1 MAEKRSGKDVNSEY
15 SALTGD
21 VQKSLDH
28 SVFEDQSITPEEYY
42 TPKTSTTIDT
52 TLLLPQDASSKS
64 RTKTGGVTNLHDVER
79 YFPSVTEG
87 LTQEQVEQRKIQNLT
102 NVETQKGGTTYTSI
116 FIKNIFTW
124 FNILTF
130 AVAIALLVVNF
141 KENIAKCAFL
151 VIVLIN
157 LAIGIIQEIKAK
169 KTVDKLTLMTAPTAM
184 VIRDGIKITIP
195 VTDIVLD
202 DIVYLELGKQV
213 CADCVVVKGECEAN
227 ESMLTGESV
236 PVKKKLGEAL
246 YSGSF
251 VSSGNCFA
259 RVVRVGDAN
268 YVARLASKAKK
279 HKKPKSELR
288 NSIAAIIKGV
298 SVIII
303 PVAIFMTI
311 LGLAKMDLNT
321 TVQQTAGA
329 IIGMIPS
336 GMFLLTSIALAV
348 SVIKLGK
355 RNTMVKDL
363 YCIEM
368 LARVDTLCL
377 DKTGTIT
384 DGTMQVHEVIDC
396 KNNTG
401 ANVSTI
407 VGSMLTATEDNNQ
420 TAIALSNHFGRNR
433 ELTAKVVM
441 PFSSQKKLSAVTF
454 EGFGTYFLGAPE
466 FILKD
471 VGAKGQKIIN
481 DNAKSGYRVIMLA
494 HSPLEIKDDKLPAT
508 RKAVAYIVIEDHIR
522 PEAIDTIKW
531 FKENRVAV
539 KVISGD
545 NPMTV
550 SEVAKRVGVE
560 NAEKYISLDGLSN
573 NEVRE
578 AANVYTVFG
587 RVSPEQ
593 KRILVKAMK
602 AKGHTVAMT
611 GDGVNDILALREA
624 DCSVAMASGSEAAR
638 NVSHLVLMDS
648 NFSSMPEVVKE
659 GRRVI
664 NNIQNSSSLYLMKT
678 FMSAVLS
685 ILSVIFL
692 YCNISND
699 LYFFDTSNLLPLEM
713 CIIGLPSVL
722 LAFQPNKDLVEGH
735 FMSNVFKKCIPG
747 GVALVVAVLAV
758 YLYDLLGAGA
768 GLSPLQLSGS
778 FAGQYKTML
787 IVAVVYTGFMALLVV
802 CSPFDKYRGVVCLI
816 TFFIATL
823 CLTGVVALINLIGI
837 EQFQFF
843 GKGVVVFFA
852 LDFQYL
858 TFLLSIICINYFVI
872 SGMTKLVN
880 SIKTKNKGDKSNGNQ
895 PT

>member
-1 MAEKRSGKDVNSEY
+1 MSDKNSGKDVNSEY

-42 TPKTSTTIDT
+42 TPKTSSTIDA

-64 RTKTGGVTNLHDVER
+64 RTKTGGVAKFHNVER
-79 YFPSVTEG
+79 YFPSVEEG
-87 LTQEQVEQRKIQNLT
+87 LSANQVDQRKIEGLT

-130 AVAIALLVVNF
+130 VVAIALLVVNF

-151 VIVLIN
+151 IIVLIN

-184 VIRDGIKITIP
+184 VIRGGIKLTIP

-213 CADCVVVKGECEAN
+213 CADCVVVRGECEAN

-236 PVKKKLGEAL
+236 PVKKKLGEPL

-251 VSSGNCFA
+251 VSSGNCYA

-268 YVARLASKAKK
+268 YVSRLASKAKK

-303 PVAIFMTI
+303 PVAVCMII
-311 LGLAKMDLNT
+311 LGLNKMDLNS

-384 DGTMQVHEVIDC
+384 DGTMQVHDVVDC
-396 KNNTG
+396 KYNTG
-401 ANVSTI
+401 ADVKTI
-407 VGSMLTATEDNNQ
+407 VGSMLNATEDNNQ
-420 TAIALSNHFGRNR
+420 TAIALSNYFGRNR

-454 EGFGTYFLGAPE
+454 DGFGTYFLGAPE

-531 FKENRVAV
+531 FKDNKVAV

-573 NEVRE
+573 EEVRE
-578 AANVYTVFG
+578 AANNYTVFG

-593 KRILVKAMK
+593 KRILVKSMK

-648 NFSSMPEVVKE
+648 NFSSMPAVVKE

-735 FMSNVFKKCIPG
+735 FMGNVFKKCIPG
-747 GVALVVAVLAV
+747 GVALVIAVLSV
-758 YLYDLLGAGA
+758 YLYDLLGLAN
-768 GLSPLQLSGS
+768 GLNAMQLSGS
-778 FAGQYKTML
+778 FTGIYKTML

-802 CSPFDKYRGVVCLI
+802 CSPFDKYRAVVSLI
-816 TFFIATL
+816 TFCIATL

-843 GKGVVVFFA
+843 GKGVVVFFS
-852 LDFQYL
+852 LDFQFL
-858 TFLLSIICINYFVI
+858 TFLVSIICINYFVI

-880 SIKTKNKGDKSNGNQ
+880 SIKTKNKGDKTNGNQ
-895 PT
+895 PA

>member
-1 MAEKRSGKDVNSEY
+1 M
-15 SALTGD
+15 T
-21 VQKSLDH
+21 
-28 SVFEDQSITPEEYY
+28 
-42 TPKTSTTIDT
+42 
-52 TLLLPQDASSKS
+52 QDLSSKS
-64 RTKTGGVTNLHDVER
+64 RTKVTGVTSYHSAER
-79 YFPSVTEG
+79 YFPSVSEG
-87 LTQEQVEQRKIQNLT
+87 LTSQQVSQRNLEGLV
-102 NVETQKGGTTYTSI
+102 NEETKKGGTTYASI
-116 FIKNIFTW
+116 FVKNIFTW

-130 AVAIALLVVNF
+130 IVAIALLAVNF
-141 KENIAKCAFL
+141 TENLPKCMFL

-157 LAIGIIQEIKAK
+157 LTIGIVQEIKAK
-169 KTVDKLTLMTAPTAM
+169 KTVDKLTLMTAPTAV
-184 VIRDGIKITIP
+184 VIRDGSKIIIP
-195 VTDIVLD
+195 VKEIVLD
-202 DIVYLELGKQV
+202 DIIYLELGKQI

-236 PVKKKLGEAL
+236 PVKKKLGDQL
-246 YSGSF
+246 ISGSF

-259 RVVRVGDAN
+259 RVIRVGDAN
-268 YVARLASKAKK
+268 YVARLSAKAKK
-279 HKKPKSELR
+279 HNKPKSELR

-303 PVAIFMTI
+303 PVAVFMVI
-311 LGLAKMDLNT
+311 LGLEKMDLNS
-321 TVQQTAGA
+321 TVQETAGA
-329 IIGMIPS
+329 VIGMIPS

-384 DGTMQVHEVIDC
+384 DGTMQVKDVYDC
-396 KNNTG
+396 KIDTG
-401 ANVSTI
+401 ATIKTI
-407 VGSMLTATEDNNQ
+407 VGAMLAATEDNNQ
-420 TAIALSNHFGRNR
+420 TAIALSEYFGRNK
-433 ELTAKVVM
+433 ELTPKMVM

-454 EGFGTYFLGAPE
+454 EGLGTYFLGAPE

-471 VGAKGQKIIN
+471 VGIKGQKIIN
-481 DNAKSGYRVIMLA
+481 DNAKEGYRVIMLA

-508 RKAVAYIVIEDHIR
+508 RRAVAYIIIEDHIR
-522 PEAIDTIKW
+522 PEAVDTIKW
-531 FKENRVAV
+531 FKENNVAV

-560 NAEKYISLDGLSN
+560 NADKFISLEGLSN
-573 NEVRE
+573 EEVKV
-578 AANVYTVFG
+578 AANKYTVFG

-611 GDGVNDILALREA
+611 GDGVNDILALRES

-648 NFSSMPEVVKE
+648 NFASMPEVVKE

-678 FMSAVLS
+678 FMSAILS

-692 YCNISND
+692 YCGISNR

-735 FMSNVFKKCIPG
+735 FMGNILKKCLPG
-747 GVALVVAVLAV
+747 GVALVIAVLSI
-758 YLYDLLGAGA
+758 YLYDLLGGAA
-768 GLSPLQLSGS
+768 GLNPLQLSTDFEGI
-778 FAGQYKTML
+778 YKTML
-787 IVAVVYTGFMALLVV
+787 IGVVVYTGFMSLLVI
-802 CSPFDKYRGVVCLI
+802 SQPFDKYRTMVALL
-816 TFFIATL
+816 TFFLCTL
-823 CLTGVVALINLIGI
+823 CLTGVVELINLIGV
-837 EQFQFF
+837 EELQFF
-843 GKGVVVFFA
+843 GKGVIPFFF

-858 TFLLSIICINYFVI
+858 TLLIAIICINYFVI
-872 SGMTKLVN
+872 LGMTKLVN
-880 SIKTKNKGDKSNGNQ
+880 IKPKKKEIN
-895 PT
+895 

>member
-1 MAEKRSGKDVNSEY
+1 MADNRFKKDVNLEY
-15 SALTGD
+15 SALTDD

-28 SVFEDQSITPEEYY
+28 SVFEDQSINPEEYY
-42 TPKTSTTIDT
+42 IPKTSSTIDT
-52 TLLLPQDASSKS
+52 SLLVPQDLSSKS
-64 RTKTGGVTNLHDVER
+64 RTKVTGVTSYHTAER
-79 YFPSVTEG
+79 YFPSVSEG
-87 LTQEQVEQRKIQNLT
+87 LTSQQVSQRNIEGLVNE
-102 NVETQKGGTTYTSI
+102 ETKKGGTTYASI
-116 FIKNIFTW
+116 FVKNIFTW

-130 AVAIALLVVNF
+130 IVAIALLAVNF
-141 KENIAKCAFL
+141 TENLPKCMFL

-157 LAIGIIQEIKAK
+157 LTIGIVQEIKAK
-169 KTVDKLTLMTAPTAM
+169 KTVDKLTLMTAPTAV
-184 VIRDGIKITIP
+184 VIRDGSKIIIP
-195 VTDIVLD
+195 VKEIVLD
-202 DIVYLELGKQV
+202 DIIYLELGKQI

-236 PVKKKLGEAL
+236 PVKKKLGDQL
-246 YSGSF
+246 FSGSF

-259 RVVRVGDAN
+259 RVIRVGDAN
-268 YVARLASKAKK
+268 YVARLSAKAKK
-279 HKKPKSELR
+279 HNKPKSELR

-303 PVAIFMTI
+303 PVAIFMVM
-311 LGLAKMDLNT
+311 LGLEKMDLNS
-321 TVQQTAGA
+321 TVQETAGA
-329 IIGMIPS
+329 VIGMIPS

-384 DGTMQVHEVIDC
+384 DGTMQVKDVYDC
-396 KNNTG
+396 RNETG
-401 ANVSTI
+401 ASIKTI
-407 VGSMLTATEDNNQ
+407 VGSMLAATEDNNQ
-420 TAIALSNHFGRNR
+420 TAIALSEYFGRNK
-433 ELTAKVVM
+433 ELSPKTVM

-454 EGFGTYFLGAPE
+454 EGLGTYFLGAPE

-471 VGAKGQKIIN
+471 VGVKGQKIIT
-481 DNAKSGYRVIMLA
+481 DNAKEGYRVIMLA
-494 HSPLEIKDDKLPAT
+494 FSPLEIKDDKLPAT
-508 RKAVAYIVIEDHIR
+508 RRAVAYIVIEDHIR
-522 PEAIDTIKW
+522 PEAVDTIKW
-531 FKENRVAV
+531 FKENKVAV

-560 NAEKYISLDGLSN
+560 NADKFISLEGLSN
-573 NEVRE
+573 EEVKV
-578 AANVYTVFG
+578 AANKYTVFG

-648 NFSSMPEVVKE
+648 NFASMPEVVKE

-678 FMSAVLS
+678 FMSAILS

-692 YCNISND
+692 YCNISNR

-735 FMSNVFKKCIPG
+735 FMGNILKKCLPG
-747 GVALVVAVLAV
+747 GVALVIAVLAI
-758 YLYDLLGAGA
+758 YLYDLLGGAA
-768 GLSPLQLSGS
+768 GLAPLQLSTDFEGI
-778 FAGQYKTML
+778 YKTML
-787 IVAVVYTGFMALLVV
+787 IGVVVYTGFMSLLVISQPFDRYRTMVALL
-802 CSPFDKYRGVVCLI
+802 
-816 TFFIATL
+816 TFFLCTL
-823 CLTGVVALINLIGI
+823 CLTGIVELINLIGV
-837 EQFQFF
+837 EELQFF
-843 GKGVVVFFA
+843 GKGVIPFFY

-858 TFLLSIICINYFVI
+858 TLLISIICVNYFVI
-872 SGMTKLVN
+872 LGMTKLV
-880 SIKTKNKGDKSNGNQ
+880 SIKPKKKEIN
-895 PT
+895 

>member
-15 SALTGD
+15 SALTDD

-28 SVFEDQSITPEEYY
+28 SVFEDQSINPEEYY

-64 RTKTGGVTNLHDVER
+64 RTKTGGIASLHNVER
-79 YFPSVTEG
+79 YYPSVNEG
-87 LTQEQVEQRKIQNLT
+87 LNSQQVQQRNIEGLT
-102 NVETQKGGTTYTSI
+102 NVETQKGGTTYASI

-130 AVAIALLVVNF
+130 GVAIALLATSFV
-141 KENIAKCAFL
+141 ENIAKCAFL
-151 VIVLIN
+151 VIVFIN

-184 VIRDGIKITIP
+184 VIRNGMKITVP

-236 PVKKKLGEAL
+236 PVKKKLGEPL

-251 VSSGNCFA
+251 ISSGNCFA

-268 YVARLASKAKK
+268 YVSRLASKAKK

-298 SVIII
+298 SVVII
-303 PVAIFMTI
+303 PVAVFMVI
-311 LGLAKMDLNT
+311 LGLNKMELVP

-336 GMFLLTSIALAV
+336 GMFLLTTIALAV
-348 SVIKLGK
+348 SVVKLGK

-384 DGTMQVHEVIDC
+384 DGTMQVHNVVDC

-401 ANVSTI
+401 ADIKTI
-407 VGSMLTATEDNNQ
+407 IGSMLTATEDNNQ
-420 TAIALSNHFGRNR
+420 TAIALSNYFGRNKD
-433 ELTAKVVM
+433 LSAKVIM

-454 EGFGTYFLGAPE
+454 EGLGTYFLGAPE

-471 VGAKGQKIIN
+471 VGVKGQQIIN

-494 HSPLEIKDDKLPAT
+494 HSPLEIKDDKLPVT

-531 FKENRVAV
+531 FKENKVAV

-573 NEVRE
+573 DEVRE
-578 AANVYTVFG
+578 AANRYTVFG

-648 NFSSMPEVVKE
+648 NFSSMPAVVKE

-692 YCNISND
+692 YSGASND

-713 CIIGLPSVL
+713 CIIGLPSIL

-747 GVALVVAVLAV
+747 GVALVIAVLAV
-758 YLYDLLGAGA
+758 YLYDRLGGA
-768 GLSPLQLSGS
+768 SGMSMGQLSESAPGV
-778 FAGQYKTML
+778 YKTML
-787 IVAVVYTGFMALLVV
+787 IGAVVYTGFMALLVV
-802 CSPFDKYRGVVCLI
+802 CKPFDKYRGVVCLI

-837 EQFQFF
+837 EQFKFF
-843 GKGVVVFFA
+843 GKEVKMLFD
-852 LDFQYL
+852 LEFQYI
-858 TFLLSIICINYFVI
+858 TFLMSIICINYFVI

-880 SIKTKNKGDKSNGNQ
+880 SIKPKNKGDKSNGNQ
-895 PT
+895 PA

>member
-1 MAEKRSGKDVNSEY
+1 MSDNRLKKDVNLEY

-28 SVFEDQSITPEEYY
+28 SVFEDQSINPEEYY
-42 TPKTSTTIDT
+42 IPKTSSTIDT
-52 TLLLPQDASSKS
+52 SLLVPQDLSSKS
-64 RTKTGGVTNLHDVER
+64 RTKVTGVTSYHSAER
-79 YFPSVTEG
+79 YFPSVSEG
-87 LTQEQVEQRKIQNLT
+87 LTSQQVSQRNLEGLT
-102 NVETQKGGTTYTSI
+102 NEETKKGGTTYASI

-130 AVAIALLVVNF
+130 IVAIALLVVNF
-141 KENIAKCAFL
+141 SENLPKCMFL

-157 LAIGIIQEIKAK
+157 LTIGIVQEIKAK
-169 KTVDKLTLMTAPTAM
+169 KTVDKLTLMTAPTAV
-184 VIRDGIKITIP
+184 VIRDGSKIIIP
-195 VTDIVLD
+195 VKEIVLD
-202 DIVYLELGKQV
+202 DIIYLELGKQI

-236 PVKKKLGEAL
+236 PVKKKLGDQL
-246 YSGSF
+246 FSGSF

-259 RVVRVGDAN
+259 RVIRVGDAN
-268 YVARLASKAKK
+268 YVARLSAKAKK
-279 HKKPKSELR
+279 HNKPKSELR

-303 PVAIFMTI
+303 PVAVFMII
-311 LGLAKMDLNT
+311 LGLERMDLNS
-321 TVQQTAGA
+321 TVQETAGA
-329 IIGMIPS
+329 VIGMIPS

-384 DGTMQVHEVIDC
+384 DGTMQVKEVYDC
-396 KNNTG
+396 KNSTG
-401 ANVSTI
+401 ASIKTI
-407 VGSMLTATEDNNQ
+407 VGAMLAATEDNNQ
-420 TAIALSNHFGRNR
+420 TAIALSEYFGRNK
-433 ELTAKVVM
+433 ELSPKTVM

-454 EGFGTYFLGAPE
+454 DGLGTYFLGAPE

-471 VGAKGQKIIN
+471 VGIKGQKIIT
-481 DNAKSGYRVIMLA
+481 DNAKEGYRVIMLA

-508 RKAVAYIVIEDHIR
+508 RRAVAYIVIEDHIR
-522 PEAIDTIKW
+522 PEAVDTIRW
-531 FKENRVAV
+531 FKENKVAV

-560 NAEKYISLDGLSN
+560 NADKYISLEGLSN
-573 NEVRE
+573 EEVKV
-578 AANVYTVFG
+578 AANKYTVFG

-602 AKGHTVAMT
+602 SKGHTVAMT
-611 GDGVNDILALREA
+611 GDGVNDILALRES

-648 NFSSMPEVVKE
+648 NFASMPEVVKE

-678 FMSAVLS
+678 FMSAILS

-692 YCNISND
+692 SCNISNR

-735 FMSNVFKKCIPG
+735 FMSNVLKKCLPG
-747 GVALVVAVLAV
+747 GVALVIAVLSI
-758 YLYDLLGAGA
+758 YLYDLLGGAA
-768 GLSPLQLSGS
+768 GLDPLQLSTEFEGI
-778 FAGQYKTML
+778 YKTML
-787 IVAVVYTGFMALLVV
+787 IGVVVYTGFMSLLVISQPFDRYRTMVALL
-802 CSPFDKYRGVVCLI
+802 
-816 TFFIATL
+816 TFFLCTL
-823 CLTGVVALINLIGI
+823 CLTGIVELINIIGV
-837 EQFQFF
+837 EELQFF
-843 GKGVVVFFA
+843 GKGVIPFFY

-858 TFLLSIICINYFVI
+858 TLLISIICVNYFVI
-872 SGMTKLVN
+872 LGMTKLV
-880 SIKTKNKGDKSNGNQ
+880 SIKPKKKEIN
-895 PT
+895 

>member
-1 MAEKRSGKDVNSEY
+1 MAENRSKKDVNLEY
-15 SALTGD
+15 SALTDD

-28 SVFEDQSITPEEYY
+28 SVFEDQSINPEEYY
-42 TPKTSTTIDT
+42 IPKTSSTIDT
-52 TLLLPQDASSKS
+52 SLLVPQDLSSKS
-64 RTKTGGVTNLHDVER
+64 RTRATGVTSYHSAER
-79 YFPSVTEG
+79 YFPSVGEG
-87 LTQEQVEQRKIQNLT
+87 LTSQQVSQRNLEGLT
-102 NVETQKGGTTYTSI
+102 NEETKKGGTTYASI

-130 AVAIALLVVNF
+130 IVAIALLVVNF
-141 KENIAKCAFL
+141 TENLPKCMFL

-157 LAIGIIQEIKAK
+157 LTIGIVQEIKAK
-169 KTVDKLTLMTAPTAM
+169 KTVDKLTLMTAPTAV
-184 VIRDGIKITIP
+184 VIRDGQRIIIP
-195 VTDIVLD
+195 VKEIVLD
-202 DIVYLELGKQV
+202 DIIYLELGKQI

-236 PVKKKLGEAL
+236 PVKKKLGDQL
-246 YSGSF
+246 FSGSF

-259 RVVRVGDAN
+259 RVIRVGDAN
-268 YVARLASKAKK
+268 YVARLSAKAKK
-279 HKKPKSELR
+279 HNKPKSELR

-303 PVAIFMTI
+303 PVAVFMVI
-311 LGLAKMDLNT
+311 LGLEKMDLNS
-321 TVQQTAGA
+321 TVQETAGA
-329 IIGMIPS
+329 VIGMIPS

-384 DGTMQVHEVIDC
+384 DGTMQVKDVYDC
-396 KNNTG
+396 KIDTG
-401 ANVSTI
+401 ATIKTI
-407 VGSMLTATEDNNQ
+407 VGAMLAATEDNNQ
-420 TAIALSNHFGRNR
+420 TAIALSEYFGRNK
-433 ELTAKVVM
+433 ELTPKMVM

-454 EGFGTYFLGAPE
+454 EGLGTYFLGAPE

-471 VGAKGQKIIN
+471 VGIKGQKIIN
-481 DNAKSGYRVIMLA
+481 DNAKEGYRVIMLA
-494 HSPLEIKDDKLPAT
+494 HSPLDIKDDKLPAT
-508 RKAVAYIVIEDHIR
+508 RRAVAYIIIEDHIR
-522 PEAIDTIKW
+522 PEAVDTIKW
-531 FKENRVAV
+531 FKENKVAV

-560 NAEKYISLDGLSN
+560 NADKFISLEGLSN
-573 NEVRE
+573 EEVKV
-578 AANVYTVFG
+578 AANKYTVFG

-611 GDGVNDILALREA
+611 GDGVNDILALRES

-648 NFSSMPEVVKE
+648 NFASMPEVVKE

-678 FMSAVLS
+678 FMSAILS

-692 YCNISND
+692 YCGISNR

-735 FMSNVFKKCIPG
+735 FMGNILKKCLPG
-747 GVALVVAVLAV
+747 GVALVIAVLSI
-758 YLYDLLGAGA
+758 YLYDLLGGAA
-768 GLSPLQLSGS
+768 GLNPLQLSTDFEGI
-778 FAGQYKTML
+778 YKTML
-787 IVAVVYTGFMALLVV
+787 IGVVVYTGFMSLLVI
-802 CSPFDKYRGVVCLI
+802 SQPFDKYRTMVALL
-816 TFFIATL
+816 TFFLCTL
-823 CLTGVVALINLIGI
+823 CLTGVVELINLIGV
-837 EQFQFF
+837 EELQFF
-843 GKGVVVFFA
+843 GKGVIPFFF

-858 TFLLSIICINYFVI
+858 TLLIAIICINYFVI
-872 SGMTKLVN
+872 LGMTKLVN
-880 SIKTKNKGDKSNGNQ
+880 IKPKKKEIN
-895 PT
+895 